1 MPRAYMLE
9 LCALFAL
16 LGCVTSV
23 GKRLGRGN
31 PFGIFF
37 GLWLCV
43 TIGLIATRH
52 TFYSVSSDVWQLLA
66 IMLGTYL
73 AFAITARGSD
83 SLGANGAAEY
93 REKYLR
99 WAQWAVLASTPLL
112 YLKAT
117 QLAGGDVLSRSG
129 YIALRTALTVGTE
142 GYGLLAYFV
151 PLGCVVASIRVMQ
164 FAATR
169 QGLHHMIISVGAA
182 AVMAFLCTGRT
193 FFLMLFC
200 FCTFPLVV
208 TGKLKPRGAILLGA
222 MLVFSFLLVAM
233 LTRKGLDFNATM
245 TENVESLVRMLRVYV
260 LAPTM
265 AMAVV
270 ADTDHPLAL
279 GGYSLRF
286 FQILLTKLAG
296 ISFDSP
302 PLIREYVQIPD
313 RVNVFT
319 VMDPYYRDFGMA
331 GVAIFASASAG
342 LHWGLFRLM
351 RRRGGAWIFIYSATL
366 FPLVMQFFQDMY
378 VTLLSTWVQVIFW
391 YMLLVK
397 QERRPAY
404 AGAAA
409 RPLVSRWRAARS
421 MPKLHG

>member
-1 MPRAYMLE
+1 MLE

-16 LGCVTSV
+16 VGWVTTA
-23 GKRLGRGN
+23 GERLGRGN

-37 GLWLCV
+37 ALWLCV

-52 TFYSVSSDVWQLLA
+52 TFHSVSPYVWQLLA

-73 AFAITARGSD
+73 AFAIAARGSY
-83 SLGANGAAEY
+83 SASANATAEY
-93 REKYLR
+93 REKYVR

-117 QLAGGDVLSRSG
+117 QLAGGEVLSRSG

-142 GYGLLAYFV
+142 GFGLLAYFV
-151 PLGCVVASIRVMQ
+151 PLGFVVASIRVMQ
-164 FAATR
+164 FVATR
-169 QGLHHMIISVGAA
+169 HGLHQMIISVGAA
-182 AVMAFLCTGRT
+182 ATMAFLCTGRT

-200 FCTFPLVV
+200 FLTFPLVV
-208 TGKLKPRGAILLGA
+208 TGKLKLRGAILLGA
-222 MLVFSFLLVAM
+222 MLVFSFLVVAL

-245 TENVESLVRMLRVYV
+245 TENVESSVRMLRVYF

-270 ADTDHPLAL
+270 ADAKEPLAL

-286 FQILLTKLAG
+286 FHILLTKLAG
-296 ISFDSP
+296 FSFESP

-319 VMDPYYRDFGMA
+319 VMDPYHRDFGMA
-331 GVAIFASASAG
+331 GVAIFAGASAA

-397 QERRPAY
+397 PKNIPA
-404 AGAAA
+404 
-409 RPLVSRWRAARS
+409 
-421 MPKLHG
+421 